1 MPLKRY
7 GERGTPPRVGQQRR
21 LPCVASVEAGAPPV
35 SSCAVTFELLV
46 KHLRKH
52 HFAVLSTSDDHG
64 ISHSAGVNYGISTPA
79 GDLVLYV
86 MTRRH
91 LRKARN
97 IAQNPNVSLVVPLR
111 RPLLGFLP
119 PPTIQLRGRAEIL
132 DWRDAEGTKVFERFW
147 LGRRI
152 LKGYRNY
159 HRRGETRICFL
170 KITPDPVIRTYMV
183 GASVWQVSRRMESGA
198 AKVIVPH
205 QVR

>member
-1 MPLKRY
+1 M
-7 GERGTPPRVGQQRR
+7 
-21 LPCVASVEAGAPPV
+21 
-35 SSCAVTFELLV
+35 SSCAVTVELLV

-52 HFAVLSTSDDHG
+52 HFAVLSTSDEHG
-64 ISHSAGVNYGISTPA
+64 FSHSAGVNYGISTSA

-91 LRKARN
+91 LLKARN
-97 IAQNPNVSLVVPLR
+97 IAQNPHVSLVVPLR
-111 RPLLGFLP
+111 RGLLWFLP

-159 HRRGETRICFL
+159 HRRGETRIGFL
-170 KITPDPVIRTYMV
+170 KITLDPVIRSYLV